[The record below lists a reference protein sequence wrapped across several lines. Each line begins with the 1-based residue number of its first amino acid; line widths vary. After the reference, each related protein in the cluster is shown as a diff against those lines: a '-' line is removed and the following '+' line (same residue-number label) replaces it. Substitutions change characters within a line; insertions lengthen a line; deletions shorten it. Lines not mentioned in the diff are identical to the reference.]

1 MKFSAYRLGGRKFSS
16 RLAKLSS
23 RTSSHPFLRQG
34 SFNKR
39 RFWIRFFGLVSTL
52 VFFSLIGLVIFTIFS
67 FIVFAKDLPSPYKL
81 TTRDASLSTK
91 IYDRNGKLLY
101 DIFGEKNRALVNWN
115 NLPPYVKQ
123 ATISIE
129 DKDFYKHRGFSFL
142 GIFRAFF
149 NILIFHK
156 LQGGSTITQQV
167 VKNTLLSPERT
178 LTRKIKEFILSIQVE
193 RKYTKDE
200 ILQIYLNE
208 VPYGGTAWGIEA
220 AAQAYFNKEAKDLT
234 LPEAIILAGMPQRPS
249 YYSPF
254 GSNPK
259 AYISRAEDVA
269 RRMREDD
276 YISRDQQDQL
286 KKQVTDVKFSANEQG
301 IRAPH
306 FVFYVRDLL
315 AERYGEKFLEQGGL
329 KVTTSLDLDLQEK
342 VQKIV
347 TEEGAKVAD
356 LRVGNGAAV
365 VIDPANAEVLAMI
378 GSKDY
383 FAKEYDGQVN
393 VTMSLRQPGSA
404 LKPFTYATA
413 FKAGYTPSYVLMDVA
428 TEFPGGAGQP
438 FYKPVN
444 YDGKYRGPVQIR
456 FALGNSINIAAVK
469 MTALVGI
476 KNMLRTAY
484 EAGLKSLEPTDENLK
499 RFGLSITLGGGE
511 VRLLDLT
518 SGYATLAN
526 RGKYLEPAAIL
537 KVEDKNG
544 KVLEEVKDRRAKQ
557 VIDEDITFLISHI
570 LSDNNARSLVFG
582 PSSLLNIGGKT
593 VAVKTGTTDDKRDNW
608 AVGYTPSVVVGTWV
622 GNNDNSEMDQK
633 VSSGVTGATPIWNR
647 VMSEILK
654 NKSAENFAKP
664 DNVTALEIDA
674 LGGGLPCRDYPKRSE
689 YFIRGTEPTRDCLV
703 EKTLDGKEYFVFV
716 EFDPVSTDGKNR
728 WQEGID
734 AWSQSQSDPKYKPP
748 SELKNEPTKN
758 PDEITVNIKKPSDHD
773 QVDYTF
779 ETEVEVSTGRKVT
792 KIEFYIDG
800 SIRDTKTSDASY
812 KFNFTFAEANKGK
825 HKIKAKAYN
834 EAGRDAEREITVS
847 VGQPWTD

>member
-1 MKFSAYRLGGRKFSS
+1 
-16 RLAKLSS
+16 
-23 RTSSHPFLRQG
+23 
-34 SFNKR
+34 
-39 RFWIRFFGLVSTL
+39 
-52 VFFSLIGLVIFTIFS
+52 
-67 FIVFAKDLPSPYKL
+67 
-81 TTRDASLSTK
+81 
-91 IYDRNGKLLY
+91 
-101 DIFGEKNRALVNWN
+101 
-115 NLPPYVKQ
+115 
-123 ATISIE
+123 
-129 DKDFYKHRGFSFL
+129 
-142 GIFRAFF
+142 
-149 NILIFHK
+149 
-156 LQGGSTITQQV
+156 
-167 VKNTLLSPERT
+167 
-178 LTRKIKEFILSIQVE
+178 
-193 RKYTKDE
+193 
-200 ILQIYLNE
+200 
-208 VPYGGTAWGIEA
+208 
-220 AAQAYFNKEAKDLT
+220 
-234 LPEAIILAGMPQRPS
+234 
-249 YYSPF
+249 
-254 GSNPK
+254 
-259 AYISRAEDVA
+259 
-269 RRMREDD
+269 
-276 YISRDQQDQL
+276 
-286 KKQVTDVKFSANEQG
+286 
-301 IRAPH
+301 
-306 FVFYVRDLL
+306 
-315 AERYGEKFLEQGGL
+315 
-329 KVTTSLDLDLQEK
+329 
-342 VQKIV
+342 
-347 TEEGAKVAD
+347 
-356 LRVGNGAAV
+356 
-365 VIDPANAEVLAMI
+365 
-378 GSKDY
+378 
-383 FAKEYDGQVN
+383 
-393 VTMSLRQPGSA
+393 
-404 LKPFTYATA
+404 
-413 FKAGYTPSYVLMDVA
+413 
-428 TEFPGGAGQP
+428 
-438 FYKPVN
+438 
-444 YDGKYRGPVQIR
+444 
-456 FALGNSINIAAVK
+456 AVK

-654 NKSAENFAKP
+654 NKSAEN
-664 DNVTALEIDA
+664 
-674 LGGGLPCRDYPKRSE
+674 
-689 YFIRGTEPTRDCLV
+689 LV